1 MQTDGQTGASLNI
14 SVNQTIKLAS
24 GEKSILQLC
33 ANLWWVIKNLQLIGE
48 LSATLR
54 LTSYFCRA
62 VSLTIK
68 SSES

>member
-33 ANLWWVIKNLQLIGE
+33 ANLW
-48 LSATLR
+48 
-54 LTSYFCRA
+54 
-62 VSLTIK
+62 
-68 SSES
+68 

>member
-33 ANLWWVIKNLQLIGE
+33 ANLWWVIKNLQLTGE
-48 LSATLR
+48 FKC
-54 LTSYFCRA
+54 YFTTHKLFLQSCI
-62 VSLTIK
+62 TDY
-68 SSES
+68 